1 MSYQQQIFELIRAMT
16 GQNNLLTIPR
26 VFIDYTGDLEAAL
39 FLSQLIYWTDKSQND
54 GWVYKTYQEWEKEIG
69 LNEYK
74 LRKAKTKLE
83 NLGVLETKLKKAN
96 GCPVVH
102 YRLDTI
108 KFSESILKNLKNPI
122 FKNLIMEPANFT
134 ETLTETTTE
143 ITTEITT
150 NSVYKDSKKI
160 SNKKLSYA
168 EFVTMTEDEY
178 NKLISQYGEETTK
191 RMIEVLDNYK
201 GATGKRYKSD
211 YRAIL
216 NWVVDKVQ
224 KEKGEKQNGLRNG
237 SKEDTGG
244 VKLKI
249 PVREY
254 QDYTEDELRKAGLI

>member
-26 VFIDYTGDLEAAL
+26 AFIDYTGDLEAAL

-54 GWVYKTYQEWEKEIG
+54 GWIYKTYQEWENEIG

-74 LRKAKTKLE
+74 VRKAKTKLE
-83 NLGVLETKLKKAN
+83 NMGILDTKIKKAN

-108 KFSESILKNLKNPI
+108 KFSESFLQNLKNPI
-122 FKNLIMEPANFT
+122 FKNYRMETSNIA
-134 ETLTETTTE
+134 ETLTETTTNT
-143 ITTEITT
+143 TTEITT
-150 NSVYKDSKKI
+150 NSEYIHPQKNTKHKI
-160 SNKKLSYA
+160 KYA
-168 EFVTMTEDEY
+168 EFVSMTEEEY
-178 NKLISQYGEETTK
+178 SKLIAQYGEEITK
-191 RMIEVLDNYK
+191 RMIEILDNYK

-216 NWVVDKVQ
+216 NWVIDRVQ
-224 KEKGEKQNGLRNG
+224 KEMRENGLRNA

-244 VKLKI
+244 IKLKI

-254 QDYTEDELRKAGLI
+254 QDYTEEELRKAGLI